1 MRRKAILLTKYVFSA
16 IYALI
21 WSKILVLLC
30 QPAING
36 LSLWR
41 LLFVAA
47 VIAGACILFMLAGIH
62 KFVGTDINPHTYS
75 IYRDSVFGLLFNS
88 LVYFVISGLLICLI
102 LWKAIFLNFEQII
115 IDFDTLF
122 WNGYNGFFL
131 DLPVYLVLFVFF
143 VRYGRTD
150 LSRRLLN
157 DQGCVF
163 DSWW

>member
-1 MRRKAILLTKYVFSA
+1 MRRETILLIKYVFSA

-21 WSKILVLLC
+21 CSKALVLLC

-36 LSLWR
+36 ISLWR
-41 LLFVAA
+41 LIFVAA
-47 VIAGACILFMLAGIH
+47 VIAGACALFMIAGIH
-62 KFVGTDINPHTYS
+62 RFVGTGINVHTYS
-75 IYRDSVFGLLFNS
+75 IYRDSVSGLLFNS
-88 LVYFVISGLLICLI
+88 LVYFVIFGLLICLV
-102 LWKAIFLNFEQII
+102 LWKAIFLNLDQIV
-115 IDFDTLF
+115 IDFGTLF

-131 DLPVYLVLFVFF
+131 DLPVYLVLFIFLVWH
-143 VRYGRTD
+143 RRAD